1 MSKCFINAN
10 KYRKEISEEDS
21 TKATAAPALAVGS
34 KLNEM
39 RKRHLIIFPLIL
51 FFYYSYGQSDTD
63 EEQNEKENFNIFLDK
78 FVADSAF
85 QMSRIKFP
93 VKFVTMNFDTY
104 QQVDTVIAE
113 GKWNYDPIYLQEEK
127 QSQIYDNFDMR
138 LRDTDERIFSW
149 HGIRNGINIHYY
161 FKRIDG
167 KWYLVAFED
176 TSA

>member
-1 MSKCFINAN
+1 M
-10 KYRKEISEEDS
+10 
-21 TKATAAPALAVGS
+21 AVVS
-34 KLNEM
+34 MLNEM
-39 RKRHLIIFPLIL
+39 RKRHLIIFPLVL
-51 FFYYSYGQSDTD
+51 VFYCSYSQQGKN
-63 EEQNEKENFNIFLDK
+63 EELNDKENFNTFLDK

-93 VKFVTMNFDTY
+93 VKFVTMDFDTY
-104 QQVDTVIAE
+104 QQVDTVIE
-113 GKWNYDPIYLQEEK
+113 KGKWNYDPIYLQEEK